1 MKGPSVLRIIV
12 KVGFSMHFIIFFSG
26 QSSYFHSKSSTF
38 YYAIFANA
46 SETHFILIKRN
57 SRKFDILHLKKKGF
71 FFFFLKKIF
80 KQKRKRFKIKHT
92 TCF

>member
-12 KVGFSMHFIIFFSG
+12 KVGFSMHFIIFFFSG

-71 FFFFLKKIF
+71 FFFFFKKNF
-80 KQKRKRFKIKHT
+80 
-92 TCF
+92 